1 MIGVSLT
8 MFGFTL
14 EGMSKFTHFGSWSR
28 NAYLL
33 GTRRWQV
40 CWWSHWSWWFR
51 WDEGR
56 KKAEAGSRLV
66 GRGKDVN
73 NLGGMN
79 DYQAR
84 QAGINSTHLC
94 KLFPKVTYCNQN
106 TDSVLTKKLNQHL
119 RTKASWQCQEKESCR
134 IYSVDPRDWH
144 SSKKKGAINNETN
157 EVRRKKWSRTLTS
170 CNF

>member
-1 MIGVSLT
+1 

-14 EGMSKFTHFGSWSR
+14 EEMSKFKHFERWSWYD
-28 NAYLL
+28 YLL

-66 GRGKDVN
+66 GRGKDAN

-94 KLFPKVTYCNQN
+94 KIFSKVTYCNQN